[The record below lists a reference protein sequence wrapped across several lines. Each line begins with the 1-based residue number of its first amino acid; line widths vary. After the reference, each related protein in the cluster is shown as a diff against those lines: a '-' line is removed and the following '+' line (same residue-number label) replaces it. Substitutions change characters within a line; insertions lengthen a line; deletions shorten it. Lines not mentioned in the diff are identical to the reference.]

1 MNNFKYVKPA
11 SQRGILNRG
20 IGIMESQYR
29 KITYRMKRRG
39 MYWSKWG
46 ISTMAKIIILELS
59 DKLQDL
65 FLVAGD
71 RNFLHIEKVAL
82 V

>member
-1 MNNFKYVKPA
+1 
-11 SQRGILNRG
+11 
-20 IGIMESQYR
+20 MESQYR